1 MNDRLFESFCVMMD
15 NLPVKAVMRAA
26 MVQCH
31 MIEDDLAKGRIPPS
45 STITSLLSFCV
56 FLKSAANGSLVFFPE
71 LPIEHWAFYGKMVR
85 KLVAAGELELKVQ
98 DQFDTAFSKSWLRLA
113 ASRA

>member
-1 MNDRLFESFCVMMD
+1 
-15 NLPVKAVMRAA
+15 
-26 MVQCH
+26 
-31 MIEDDLAKGRIPPS
+31 
-45 STITSLLSFCV
+45 
-56 FLKSAANGSLVFFPE
+56 
-71 LPIEHWAFYGKMVR
+71 MVR